1 MKHHFSQPDLPG
13 GFWRLSG
20 RPSILWLVFVVLG
33 GLDRVAAQPIDGQ
46 ASLVRY
52 FETETRRIEARG
64 IAEVKGLADWKA
76 RRLEYRKELFEM
88 IGLAQL
94 PERGDLRATVTGRIP
109 SADISIEKITFQ
121 SLPGL
126 YVTANFYLPARI
138 DGPLPTVLYLCGHDK
153 PMRDGIKTVFQ
164 HHGAWFARHGYA
176 CLIVDTLQLGEIQGI
191 HHGTYNLGM
200 WWWNARGYTP
210 AGVEAWN
217 NIRALDYLETR
228 PEVDRS
234 RIGATGISGGGSYT
248 WVLAALDDRIKVA
261 VPVAG
266 GGVTDLQAQ
275 VVEGKAA
282 GHCDCVLYL
291 NTHRLDFPTLHAL
304 IAPRPLLIESLDK
317 DRGIP
322 LEGVIRL
329 HAQVRKVY
337 RWYGAEAN
345 LGLVVAEGPH
355 RDGQALQV
363 SAFRWFNRH
372 LKGDESLIKDAA
384 EPVVGS
390 QELRVF
396 SDLPGDQINTS
407 VHNVFVPS
415 APPARIP
422 ADREEWTAQRSRI
435 MQALQS
441 KVFGGWPV
449 SVAALDGRRVA
460 KANGGGIEIE
470 QWTFTSQPDVVLP
483 YYSLARDHGRPERI
497 RLRILSESEWPDVA
511 VAMATVFPEISG
523 NPPGASVAKGKAIFQ
538 RLTAE
543 IKESETLILFPP
555 RGVGP
560 TAWGGGEKF
569 ATQVR
574 RRFVLLG
581 QTLDG
586 MRAWDIR
593 RCLAAVR
600 ENHPDAQ
607 PTVRIEAREK
617 MAVNAVYASL
627 WEKAVELD
635 LEQPS
640 RSHVVGPDYLN
651 VLRFVDVPQALAM
664 AMENSRVI
672 LRTNDAPNW
681 DYPRAVAA
689 RLGWPEDR
697 LRVVSESGLPP

>member
-1 MKHHFSQPDLPG
+1 MKRPFCQLRQPG
-13 GFWRLSG
+13 AFWCLSR
-20 RPSILWLVFVVLG
+20 RPSILWIVFIVLG
-33 GLDRVAAQPIDGQ
+33 GPPRITAQLNEGQ

-52 FETETRRIEARG
+52 FETETKRIEARG
-64 IAEVKGLADWKA
+64 IAEVTGLADWKA
-76 RRLEYRKELFEM
+76 RRMEYRKELFEM
-88 IGLAQL
+88 LGLSRL
-94 PERGDLRATVTGRIP
+94 PDRGDLRATVTGRI
-109 SADISIEKITFQ
+109 SLADITVEKITFQ

-153 PMRDGIKTVFQ
+153 PMRDGIKSVFQ

-176 CLIVDTLQLGEIQGI
+176 CLIVDTLQLGEIKGI
-191 HHGTYNLGM
+191 HHGTHNLGM

-217 NIRALDYLETR
+217 NIRALDYLESR

-234 RIGATGISGGGSYT
+234 RFGATGISGGGSYT

-322 LEGVIRL
+322 LEGVMRL

-372 LKGDESLIKDAA
+372 LKGDESLIRDAA
-384 EPVVGS
+384 EPVVES
-390 QELRVF
+390 HELRVF

-407 VHNVFVPS
+407 IQERFVPA
-415 APPARIP
+415 APNARVP
-422 ADREEWTAQRSRI
+422 ADGRVWAKERAQT
-435 MQALQS
+435 MKALQTR
-441 KVFGGWPV
+441 VFGGWPA
-449 SVAALDGRRVA
+449 SAPALDGRRVA
-460 KANGGGIEIE
+460 TANADGVHLE
-470 QWTFTSQPDVVLP
+470 QWTFVSQEDVALP
-483 YYSLARDHGRPERI
+483 FYSLARDSGRSKRI
-497 RLRILSESEWPDVA
+497 RLRVLSEDEWPDVA
-511 VAMATVFPEISG
+511 MALETGLGGLPVNLKG
-523 NPPGASVAKGKAIFQ
+523 PPVTKGGAAFQ
-538 RLTAE
+538 RLAKDIE
-543 IKESETLILFPP
+543 ESEMLVLFPP

-560 TAWGGGEKF
+560 TSWGGSENF
-569 ATQVR
+569 ITQVR

-581 QTLDG
+581 QTVDG
-586 MRAWDIR
+586 MRVWDIR

-600 ENHPDAQ
+600 RSLENNQQA
-607 PTVRIEAREK
+607 VIVEARDK
-617 MAVNAVYASL
+617 MAVNAIYAAL
-627 WEKAVELD
+627 WDNDVALD
-635 LEQPS
+635 LNQPS
-640 RSHVVGPDYLN
+640 RSHKIGPDYLN
-651 VLRFVDVPQALAM
+651 VLRFLDVPQAIAM
-664 AMENSRVI
+664 AVENSPVI
-672 LRTNDAPNW
+672 LRTNDPTEW
-681 DYPRAVAA
+681 DFPRSVAT
-689 RLGWPEDR
+689 RLGWPADR
-697 LRVVSESGLPP
+697 LRIIPGK